1 MKESDDGI
9 VPEEGEEELL
19 TESVFVVRLRALFL
33 LLIFILPILLTVIE
47 LLTGPLKQTPGPP
60 VTPTPTLF
68 GLRHF

>member
-19 TESVFVVRLRALFL
+19 TESVFAVRLRALFL

-47 LLTGPLKQTPGPP
+47 LLTGPLKQTPDPP
-60 VTPTPTLF
+60 AAPTPTLF